1 MLLEET
7 IRHIQPAALEAVQ
20 VPCKY
25 PGLADVRNTFIA
37 LILLIMQTFTI
48 RYDSIGELI
57 SSTLRSQDL
66 RKADLGVYLK
76 EQSHEVHCR
85 LWINDCSW
93 ISEVFI
99 FFCSRSS

>member
-7 IRHIQPAALEAVQ
+7 IRHILPAALEAVQ

-37 LILLIMQTFTI
+37 LMLLIIQTFTI
-48 RYDSIGELI
+48 RYDSIGELA

-66 RKADLGVYLK
+66 RKADFGVYLK
-76 EQSHEVHCR
+76 KQNHEIHTA
-85 LWINDCSW
+85 DCGLMT
-93 ISEVFI
+93 VY
-99 FFCSRSS
+99 RY